1 MQDYENEFP
10 AGKVI
15 AQFSADW
22 CGPCKVLK
30 PRMSEIVD
38 NTDVVTG
45 ILVNIDENQDLTN
58 EFNVLSVPT
67 VIILEDGKE
76 VSRHVGLP
84 SLAAVNEYISE
95 Q

>member
-30 PRMSEIVD
+30 PMMTELVD
-38 NTDVVTG
+38 GAD
-45 ILVNIDENQDLTN
+45 DLTGVLVDIDQN
-58 EFNVLSVPT
+58 PDLTIEFSIMSVPT

-76 VSRHVGLP
+76 VSRHIGLP